1 MLVFISIL
9 SLGFA
14 LLYPR
19 FQERVFA
26 RQLDDTVS
34 AIEGLRAAS
43 SAFEQQGRDWPAP
56 SPPGVTPPELVSA
69 FPAQHQLGAEGYTLE
84 WNRWETVDRR
94 EASLPQEPAAGS
106 QDDSPVDNVPSG
118 PTTLFR
124 TMGGVT
130 VYSGSSA
137 LLAALLEHYGTRLSF
152 VRDTTWTLMIPR

>member
-14 LLYPR
+14 LLHPR
-19 FQERVFA
+19 LRERAFA
-26 RQLDDTVS
+26 QQLDDTVS
-34 AIEGLRAAS
+34 AIERLRAAS
-43 SAFEQQGRDWPAP
+43 SAFEEQDRDWPAP

-69 FPAQHQLGAEGYTLE
+69 FPAQHQLGAEDYTLE
-84 WNRWETVDRR
+84 WNRWETVDRPQTG
-94 EASLPQEPAAGS
+94 LPPEPAARS
-106 QDDSPVDNVPSG
+106 QDDSPADGVPSA

-130 VYSGSSA
+130 VYSGNSA
-137 LLAALLEHYGTRLSF
+137 LLAGLLEHYGTRLSF